1 VKLILRKCLYFVI
14 RGVVQLFNAISM
26 QQKTVRTKLR
36 ESKKSEFAKDNV
48 MGQSKELF
56 DSALTK
62 TKRAQA
68 QQDSSPLSRNLKI
81 KKEEEDSDEEED
93 SSSKSRKRKSS
104 DNKTNSRNKKPA
116 WTALQDD
123 FMLDAKLK
131 DWDKSSESEAEADAD
146 EY

>member
-1 VKLILRKCLYFVI
+1 
-14 RGVVQLFNAISM
+14 VVQLFNAISM

-36 ESKKSEFAKDNV
+36 ESKKSEFAKDKV

-104 DNKTNSRNKKPA
+104 DKKTNSRNKKPA

-131 DWDKSSESEAEADAD
+131 DWDKSSESEGEADAD
-146 EY
+146 DSE